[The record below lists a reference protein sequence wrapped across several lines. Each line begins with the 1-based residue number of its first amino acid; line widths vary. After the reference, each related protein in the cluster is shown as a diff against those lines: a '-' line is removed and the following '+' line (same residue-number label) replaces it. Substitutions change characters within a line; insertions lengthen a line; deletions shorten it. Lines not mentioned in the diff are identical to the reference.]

1 MPSRAYL
8 RWRHDRS
15 PRLAEVEAQ
24 CAATLASA
32 VPNPLL
38 ADENLRG
45 YVVLLSSHLQGFCRD
60 LHTECVMAIAAAV
73 PATMRL
79 AIQTLGLSGRELDG
93 ANPKF
98 ETIRGDFERFA
109 LNLSDELS
117 VQPANALWIT
127 HVGHLNL
134 WRNYVAH
141 HKIALPAAGGP
152 LTLPTARDWRTSCDG
167 LAAEL
172 DRIMY
177 NHLWALIGTVP
188 W

>member
-1 MPSRAYL
+1 MPSRAYF

-32 VPNPLL
+32 APNPLL

-60 LHTECVMAIAAAV
+60 LHTECVMVIAAAV
-73 PATMRL
+73 PAAMQF
-79 AIQTLGLSGRELDG
+79 AIQSLGLSGRELDG

-109 LNLSDELS
+109 LNLSAALS
-117 VQPANALWIT
+117 VQPANALRIT

-141 HKIALPAAGGP
+141 HKLAPPTAGGP
-152 LTLPTARDWRTSCDG
+152 LTLPAVRDWRTSCDG

-177 NHLWALIGTVP
+177 NQLRALTGAVP